1 MAQTENFKDW
11 LFRYQY
17 LYGIRRSDKS
27 KKRFIG
33 ALVADLAAMGAAPQ
47 VIEYDQ
53 QKKSAA
59 RNVYVGDLK
68 RAKKVICTYYDTPP
82 VSIGDYVYF
91 DRKQQSRQTILAILA
106 GSLAV
111 LLAGAAGLA
120 WLMGNDWFA
129 LDFGRPLTYVG
140 IALVLVFFLVLGR
153 VAKGLSN
160 RRNLVRNTGS
170 VLLLLAMIEAAQD
183 PQVAYAF
190 IDEGTYG
197 ERGLEVLQSSLKKGT
212 PVYFLEAVAADA
224 PLYIKDNETAPF
236 SKAAVTDFQGAP
248 QVRYI
253 FSGEPGTAGFTLSK
267 KLLKSK
273 EINMNN
279 IDQLITA
286 FS

>member
-53 QKKSAA
+53 QKKSAS

-82 VSIGDYVYF
+82 ISIGDYVFF
-91 DRKQQSRQTILAILA
+91 DRKRQSRQTVLAILM
-106 GSLAV
+106 GSLV
-111 LLAGAAGLA
+111 LLLLGGLGLA
-120 WLMGNDWFA
+120 WLMSNSWFS
-129 LDFGRPLTYVG
+129 LDFTRPLTYVS
-140 IALVLVFFLVLGR
+140 IVALLVFFLLLGR
-153 VAKGLSN
+153 VTKGLAN

-170 VLLLLAMIEAAQD
+170 VLLLLSMIEANRN
-183 PQVAYAF
+183 PFVAYAF
-190 IDEGTYG
+190 IDEGTFG
-197 ERGLEVLQSSLKKGT
+197 ERGLEVLQSSLPKGT
-212 PVYFLEAVAADA
+212 PVYFLEAVAAKA
-224 PLYIKDNETAPF
+224 PLYIKDRETTLF
-236 SKAAVTDFQGAP
+236 SKEAVAAKTKD

-253 FSGEPGTAGFTLSK
+253 FSGEPGTEGFTLSK
-267 KLLKSK
+267 KLLRSK
-273 EINMNN
+273 EMNMEN
-279 IDQLITA
+279 IEQLITA
-286 FS
+286 LS